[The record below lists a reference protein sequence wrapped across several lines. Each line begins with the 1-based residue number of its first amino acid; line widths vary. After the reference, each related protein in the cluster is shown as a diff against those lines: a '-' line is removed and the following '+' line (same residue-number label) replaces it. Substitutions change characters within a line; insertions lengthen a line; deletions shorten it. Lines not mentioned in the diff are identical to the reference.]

1 MPAEAGGMSAW
12 TAGAVTDETFLETDI
27 ASVTPIVVELATKT
41 VDAAPVASGPSMELA
56 GDEPAMSSE
65 LPSAASAGTDDA
77 ETNE

>member
-1 MPAEAGGMSAW
+1 
-12 TAGAVTDETFLETDI
+12 
-27 ASVTPIVVELATKT
+27 VTPIVVELATKT